1 MPYKLLGDDEI
12 IKDIGEKIE
21 YLRRAK
27 GIQSKE
33 LCERGGAGYT
43 AYRNLVNGK
52 GGVSLR
58 TFVELLRGLGEL
70 DGLEKMLTTESKY
83 SPTGQN
89 STPPKRI
96 FKKTTSTKHIW
107 GDEQ

>member
-1 MPYKLLGDDEI
+1 MQYKLLSDDEI
-12 IKDIGEKIE
+12 IKDIGQKIE
-21 YLRRAK
+21 YLRRLK

-33 LCERGGAGYT
+33 LCEKGGAGYT

-52 GGVSLR
+52 SGVSLK

-70 DGLEKMLTTESKY
+70 EKLEKLLSAQDGY
-83 SPTGQN
+83 SPTGQ
-89 STPPKRI
+89 SATPPKRI
-96 FKKTTSTKHIW
+96 FKKSTPTKPVW

>member
-1 MPYKLLGDDEI
+1 MQYKLLGDDEI

-21 YLRRAK
+21 YLRRVK

-58 TFVELLRGLGEL
+58 SFVELLRGLGEL
-70 DGLEKMLTTESKY
+70 DRLEKLLDAGDSY
-83 SPTGQN
+83 APTGN
-89 STPPKRI
+89 NTPPPKRI
-96 FKKTTSTKHIW
+96 FKKTTPKKKIW
-107 GDEQ
+107 GDEL